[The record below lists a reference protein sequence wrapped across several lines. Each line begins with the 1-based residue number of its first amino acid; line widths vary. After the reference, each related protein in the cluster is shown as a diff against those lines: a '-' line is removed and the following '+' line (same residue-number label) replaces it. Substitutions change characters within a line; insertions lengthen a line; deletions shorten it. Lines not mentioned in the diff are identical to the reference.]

1 MSEIMGEVTSNKNNQ
16 NAMLSAYSY
25 LVENAKQAVIKAELK
40 SWDLLGKTIMTI
52 EEKESVL
59 EELSKEQLEQVR
71 EDVHNDCMQL
81 AEYLNDLEQGVE
93 QFISME
99 WEQLEG
105 FLLEK
110 SNQLADPTDLMVIRM
125 RIMAVMNKNN

>member
-1 MSEIMGEVTSNKNNQ
+1 MMSEIMGEVTSNKNNQ

-25 LVENAKQAVIKAELK
+25 LIENAKQAVIKAELK

-59 EELSKEQLEQVR
+59 EELTKEQLEKVR
-71 EDVHNDCMQL
+71 EDVYNDCMQL

-125 RIMAVMNKNN
+125 RIMAVMNKK

>member
-25 LVENAKQAVIKAELK
+25 LIENAKQAVIKAELK

-59 EELSKEQLEQVR
+59 EELTKEQLEKVR
-71 EDVHNDCMQL
+71 EDVYNDCMQL

-125 RIMAVMNKNN
+125 RIMAVMNKK

>member
-1 MSEIMGEVTSNKNNQ
+1 MGEVTSNKNNQ

-25 LVENAKQAVIKAELK
+25 LIENAKQAVIKAELK

-59 EELSKEQLEQVR
+59 EELTKEQLEKVR
-71 EDVHNDCMQL
+71 EDVYNDCMQL

-125 RIMAVMNKNN
+125 RIMAVMNKK

>member
-59 EELSKEQLEQVR
+59 EELTKEQLEKVR

-125 RIMAVMNKNN
+125 RIMAVMNKK

>member
-1 MSEIMGEVTSNKNNQ
+1 MMSEIMGEVTSNKNNQ

-25 LVENAKQAVIKAELK
+25 LIENAKQAVIKAELK

-59 EELSKEQLEQVR
+59 EELTKEQLEKVR
-71 EDVHNDCMQL
+71 EDVYNDCMQL

-110 SNQLADPTDLMVIRM
+110 SNQLTDPTDLMVIRM
-125 RIMAVMNKNN
+125 RIMAVMNKK